1 MNKRSIRARLKLL
14 GPRMIITLVVAGLA
28 AVALTI
34 HATTPRQNGAAKG
47 AAELLDGF
55 RQVEAASVSD
65 ALQQVTGKNIY
76 IASHAAHIPRQICG
90 LCSYHGIEKRI

>member
-14 GPRMIITLVVAGLA
+14 GPRMIITLVVAGIA

-34 HATTPRQNGAAKG
+34 HATTPQQNGAAKG

-55 RQVEAASVSD
+55 
-65 ALQQVTGKNIY
+65 
-76 IASHAAHIPRQICG
+76 
-90 LCSYHGIEKRI
+90 